1 MFFDKIADGLKLAL
15 NKTALRLHTKMKTT
29 EAVRLTKLKHTH
41 TRVHTTMQSFSSVKR
56 LHKSNVNQAA

>member
-29 EAVRLTKLKHTH
+29 EAVRLTKLKHARARTYNDAILFKCEK
-41 TRVHTTMQSFSSVKR
+41 TS
-56 LHKSNVNQAA
+56 

>member
-29 EAVRLTKLKHTH
+29 EAVRLTKLKLTH
-41 TRVHTTMQSFSSVKR
+41 AHIQQSNPFQV
-56 LHKSNVNQAA
+56 